1 MTSVAIN
8 AVRSGS
14 FGNARA
20 LTCREC
26 GASYDLG
33 GQHACPQCFGPLEV
47 SYDLPPLTR
56 ETIESGPPNMWR
68 YAPLLPVPA
77 DIALRPNTGPG
88 RTRLIR
94 ADALARELGMRR
106 LWVKDE

>member
-8 AVRSGS
+8 SVLSGS

-68 YAPLLPVPA
+68 DAPLLPVPA
-77 DIALRPNTGPG
+77 DIALRPHTRPR

-94 ADALARELGMRR
+94 AHALATGLATRPP
-106 LWVKDE
+106 